1 MKNNNF
7 IHTEDLLNENQES
20 GLNEPKVH
28 VLPDPPYYGT
38 ENVGYDFC
46 NKHGG
51 KASVILFTLMLIGLF
66 TFAIVSLKAN
76 LNLGKPRPVDMQV
89 TTTVIHHNAVPKTN
103 PSVFSKY
110 LNKKIE
116 GDPQIIAAF
125 DSIMEAKREAS
136 LAAQEARRQ
145 HIRDSLARFIYR
157 RDSIRTELV
166 RQDSIRLELEKRRQ
180 ARIDY
185 FAVIDDGITKRT
197 VNVNSVVDT
206 LTEQVTTELG
216 NAFTTMSIETVKERQ
231 KEIDRTKDYYK
242 RLRIKGEALL

>member
-1 MKNNNF
+1 MKTNNF
-7 IHTEDLLNENQES
+7 IHTEDILTETQEA
-20 GLNEPKVH
+20 LKTH
-28 VLPDPPYYGT
+28 VIPDPPDYGNQ
-38 ENVGYDFC
+38 NVGYEFC

-51 KASVILFTLMLIGLF
+51 KVSVILFTLMLIGLF
-66 TFAIVSLKAN
+66 AFAVVSLEAN

-89 TTTVIHHNAVPKTN
+89 TTTVIHHNVEKIN

-110 LNKKIE
+110 LNKRIE

-125 DSIMEAKREAS
+125 DSIMAAKHEAS

-145 HIRDSLARFIYR
+145 HIRDSLASFIYR
-157 RDSIRTELV
+157 RDSIRAELV
-166 RQDSIRLELEKRRQ
+166 RQDSIRIELEKKRQ

-242 RLRIKGEALL
+242 RLRIKSEALL

>member
-1 MKNNNF
+1 MKTNNF
-7 IHTEDLLNENQES
+7 IHTEDILTETQETLNA
-20 GLNEPKVH
+20 H
-28 VLPDPPYYGT
+28 VIPDPPDYGNQ
-38 ENVGYDFC
+38 NVGYDFC

-51 KASVILFTLMLIGLF
+51 KVSVILFTLMLIGLF
-66 TFAIVSLKAN
+66 AFAIVSLEAN
-76 LNLGKPRPVDMQV
+76 LNLGKPRPIDMQV
-89 TTTVIHHNAVPKTN
+89 TTTVIHHNVEKTD
-103 PSVFSKY
+103 PSVFSKFLY
-110 LNKKIE
+110 KKIE

-125 DSIMEAKREAS
+125 DSIMAAKREAS
-136 LAAQEARRQ
+136 LAAQEERRQ

-157 RDSIRTELV
+157 RDSIRAELV
-166 RQDSIRLELEKRRQ
+166 RQDSIRLELEKKRQ

-242 RLRIKGEALL
+242 RLRIKTEQIL

>member
-1 MKNNNF
+1 MKTNNSTDTKD
-7 IHTEDLLNENQES
+7 ILDECQETLKAHVIPEQPDYGNQ
-20 GLNEPKVH
+20 NI
-28 VLPDPPYYGT
+28 
-38 ENVGYDFC
+38 GYDFC
-46 NKHGG
+46 NKHGS

-66 TFAIVSLKAN
+66 VFAIVSLEAN
-76 LNLGKPRPVDMQV
+76 LNLGKPRPIDMQV
-89 TTTVIHHNAVPKTN
+89 TTTVIHHNDGQKTD
-103 PSVFSKY
+103 PSVFSKF

-125 DSIMEAKREAS
+125 DSIMKEKQEAS
-136 LAAQEARRQ
+136 LAAQEERRQ

-157 RDSIRTELV
+157 RDSIRAELV
-166 RQDSIRLELEKRRQ
+166 RQDSIRLELEKKRQ

-242 RLRIKGEALL
+242 RLRIKTEQLL